1 MCDMHWPIVRY
12 RSSFCQRRST
22 VSFVSNIALQ
32 VGYFSLALARETSA
46 LCALSESPKD
56 NEVER
61 VREKIVGILKT
72 FPAIETTR
80 DAILE

>member
-1 MCDMHWPIVRY
+1 MCAICTGPLYVTGAVSASAGLQVRL
-12 RSSFCQRRST
+12 
-22 VSFVSNIALQ
+22 SNIALQ

-46 LCALSESPKD
+46 LCALSESP
-56 NEVER
+56 NNTEVER
-61 VREKIVGILKT
+61 GREKIVGILKT